1 MLQTK
6 TSTCRM
12 CMAYCP
18 IEATVEDGRVVKVEG
33 NRRAPLYGGF
43 ICPKGRSLPQLHA
56 QPGRLMHS
64 LKRHPDGEYRPID
77 TDVAIAEIAELLRAI
92 IDEHGPRAV
101 AAFIGSAGNEQNASA
116 PFIAALMRALGS
128 PMTFSI
134 ATLDQPGLMIADAL
148 HGSWE
153 GGRMRPETLDAFL
166 LIGGNPIVSK
176 QYFGQNPG
184 NQLKGL
190 TRQGMDLIVIDPR
203 TTETA
208 RRAAVHL
215 KAIPGED
222 PTIIAGLI
230 HLLITRGGV
239 DAGFVAEHASGFDAL
254 AAAVAPFTPDYVA
267 ARAGIEQADLIAAAD
282 ILARASTGD
291 TGPGT
296 GMSFASR
303 GSLTSYLLLCL
314 HTIRGFWAREGQE
327 YVNPPVLGP
336 SIAVRAQPVA
346 PRPAMGGEAMRVRGL
361 RQSVAGL
368 PGGAFAEEV
377 LTPGEGKVRACFML
391 ISGALN
397 LPQQE
402 LSQAA
407 LNDLDLLVTHDVEFS
422 PTARLADYV
431 IATKLQLEL
440 PIISFQPEMARK
452 VHHGYGWAVPYA
464 AYQPAVIDPPVGAD
478 VIDVWRIYYRL
489 AQRLGLQLTIGPLRS
504 ANTVALDMTREPST
518 DEVLAILCNNSAV
531 PLSEVAKYPDGHVFD
546 EARMHVGPK
555 HPDCTARLRLD
566 DPDMLA
572 ELKEVREED
581 PGRRR
586 GTDADFPFQLV
597 ARRVQNSTN
606 AFVRVQPPLPGVETN
621 PAYMHPDDLAAAGA
635 TSGALVELR
644 SRWGAIEVI
653 AEADDSLRRGVVAI
667 THGFGRNLG
676 EPDDPRRQGANV
688 NRLTHVED
696 GVDHWTGMP
705 RLGAIPVSVRPVAS
719 EVAH

>member
-1 MLQTK
+1 MLETR

-12 CMAYCP
+12 CMAFCP
-18 IEATVEDGRVVKVEG
+18 IEVTLEDGRPIKVEG

-64 LKRHPDGEYRPID
+64 LKRHADGEYRPIPID
-77 TDVAIAEIAELLRAI
+77 DAIDEIAERLRVI
-92 IDEHGPRAV
+92 IDRYGPRAV
-101 AAFIGSAGNEQNASA
+101 SAFIGSAGNEQHASA
-116 PFIAALMRALGS
+116 PLIAALMRAIGS
-128 PMTFSI
+128 PMMFSI

-148 HGSWE
+148 HGTWQ

-176 QYFGQNPG
+176 QYFGVNPG
-184 NQLKGL
+184 QQLKEL
-190 TRQGMDLIVIDPR
+190 TRRGMKLIVIDPR
-203 TTETA
+203 STETA
-208 RRAAVHL
+208 KRAAIHL

-239 DAGFVAEHASGFDAL
+239 DTAFVAEHVSGFEAL
-254 AAAVAPFTPDYVA
+254 AEAVALFTPDYVA
-267 ARAGIEQADLIAAAD
+267 ARAGIDAADLIAAAD
-282 ILARASTGD
+282 ILIDAKTGD

-303 GSLTSYLLLCL
+303 GSLTSYLVLCL
-314 HTIRGFWAREGQE
+314 HTVRGFWAREGQE

-336 SIAVRAQPVA
+336 RIAVRAQAIP

-361 RQSVAGL
+361 HQSVAGL
-368 PGGAFAEEV
+368 PGGAFAEEI
-377 LTPGEGKVRACFML
+377 LTPGEGQVRACFML

-397 LPQQE
+397 LPQQQ
-402 LSQAA
+402 LSQDA
-407 LNDLDLLVTHDVEFS
+407 LGKLDLLVTHDVEMS

-440 PIISFQPEMARK
+440 PILTLQPELARK

-464 AYQPAVIDPPVGAD
+464 AYQPALIDPPEGAE
-478 VIDVWRIYYRL
+478 VIDVWRLYYRL
-489 AQRLGLQLTIGPLRS
+489 AQRLGLPLSIGGLRT
-504 ANTVALDMTREPST
+504 ANMVPLDMAHEPST
-518 DEVLAILCNNSAV
+518 DEVFAALCANSSV
-531 PLSEVAKYPDGHVFD
+531 PLEEIARHPDGHVFD
-546 EARMHVGPK
+546 EARIFVGQKDPY
-555 HPDCTARLRLD
+555 CMARLRLD

-572 ELKEVREED
+572 ELRQLRAED
-581 PGRRR
+581 PVHRR
-586 GTDADFPFQLV
+586 GTDADHPFILV

-606 AFVRVQPPLPGVETN
+606 AFVRVSPPLPGVETN
-621 PAYMHPDDLAAAGA
+621 PAYLHPDDLAQVGA
-635 TSGALVELR
+635 TSGALIELR
-644 SRWGAIEVI
+644 SRWGRIEVV
-653 AEADDSLRRGVVAI
+653 AEADATLRPGVVAI

-676 EPDDPRRQGANV
+676 EPDDPRRAGANV

-696 GVDHWTGMP
+696 GVDRWTGMP
-705 RLGAIPVSVRPVAS
+705 RLGGIAIAVRAV
-719 EVAH
+719 